1 MTIKDVE
8 KLTGLTAKSIRYYEA
23 KGLLTVE
30 RNEEND
36 YRSYSEAEV
45 NRLKKIKVLRYVDFS
60 VEEIK
65 SMLDMETEDIVKKL
79 QEKADTYLEEKDK
92 CEQMRNIC
100 LQIAKDLKKNEVNQD
115 KLMDEYNEAVDFMES
130 GEMAE
135 LEEQLRVVGSPSL
148 SLTIVQSL
156 IYSGPIMWLFLN
168 ISDGKLDGLM
178 LNAALALLGTVLLT
192 GIWIYYIIQRL
203 KYKKHVKKRN
213 HQTVWIIPAMIL
225 CLVLGLVI
233 FTQVMGWIEK
243 ILAPENFLF
252 YELHPIAETTLIV
265 LMVLGL
271 VLFIV
276 VLLSKFSKLSKKDL
290 EQSNDI
296 FYLWN
301 LLGKFKPLVFIAWLV
316 ALYCSVTS
324 VTFFTEDEMVYYSP
338 IHPMGITYSYSDVE
352 KITTGF
358 GNSNFT
364 LAGHKKKGHFYYQL
378 EVDGKTI
385 SLSQPYTNGAIE
397 RYTEDTYLEL
407 EEFDQRMMAL
417 GIPKEGD
424 ITGYQNVR
432 MDQVYVDRFIRIIEN
447 K

>member
-65 SMLDMETEDIVKKL
+65 SMLDMEAEDIVKKL

-100 LQIAKDLKKNEVNQD
+100 LQIVKDFKKNEENQD
-115 KLMDEYNEAVDFMES
+115 KLIDEYNEAVDFMES

-296 FYLWN
+296 FYR
-301 LLGKFKPLVFIAWLV
+301 G
-316 ALYCSVTS
+316 
-324 VTFFTEDEMVYYSP
+324 
-338 IHPMGITYSYSDVE
+338 
-352 KITTGF
+352 
-358 GNSNFT
+358 
-364 LAGHKKKGHFYYQL
+364 
-378 EVDGKTI
+378 
-385 SLSQPYTNGAIE
+385 
-397 RYTEDTYLEL
+397 
-407 EEFDQRMMAL
+407 
-417 GIPKEGD
+417 
-424 ITGYQNVR
+424 
-432 MDQVYVDRFIRIIEN
+432 
-447 K
+447 